1 MTEKTFLGIVGPQVT
16 LYGQTAR
23 PQPPMGLAYVFNS
36 VARAGWNPV
45 LFDSL
50 AEGNDC
56 YFEDKR
62 EGIRVTGLPAEKVV
76 KRVAEVRPDV
86 IGVSLGLSTDHD
98 YVKKL
103 VERIKESY
111 DCPLV
116 LGGSEAS
123 LVHKEILEGLPVEKI
138 PADFVITGRDI
149 GSGEESVYELLRT
162 IERSGDYEAVP
173 GISFLRDGKVVTT
186 QPVRVT
192 QESLSTLSLP
202 TRDLFARRE
211 GKDIYS
217 AINQSHT
224 GPVDYAP
231 YGVMHTSRGCGGG
244 CTFCHTQYNGFDR
257 TLIRR
262 SLENIFSELGDLK
275 SRGVQTISIE
285 DNNFGGFTSE
295 QTDLA
300 VKILE
305 EIEKLGFRG
314 VYFPNGMTVRSMNN
328 NDFAILRQLRGMA
341 DNGIRVRNSL
351 PAESGDDRTL
361 KELIRKPHNLDEVQV
376 VLEELRDGYLGHPN
390 IDIDAFFMVGVVGY
404 DDKRETEESIQKT
417 FDLADRVS
425 DLGMRVNIWWMKPNP
440 NGPQYKMWREKFP
453 DSPFYRLQ
461 FSFTPGIWGS
471 PEKELRLDEMIRKKN
486 SQMNKKGAGSKRP
499 IYPVE

>member
-50 AEGNDC
+50 AEGNDN
-56 YFEDKR
+56 YFEDKK
-62 EGIRVTGLPAEKVV
+62 EGIRVTGLPAEKVIE
-76 KRVAEVRPDV
+76 RVAEIRPDV
-86 IGVSLGLSTDHD
+86 IGVSFGLSTDHD

-123 LVHKEILEGLPVEKI
+123 LMHKEILEGLPVERI

-162 IERSGDYEAVP
+162 IDGSGDYGAVP
-173 GISFLRDGKVVTT
+173 GISFLSAGKVVTT
-186 QPVRVT
+186 RPVRVT
-192 QESLSTLSLP
+192 LESLAGLFLP
-202 TRDLFARRE
+202 MRDLFARRE

-262 SLENIFSELGDLK
+262 SLENIFSELGDLE

-285 DNNFGGFTSE
+285 DDNFGGFTSE

-300 VKILE
+300 VRILE

-328 NDFAILRQLRGMA
+328 NDHAILRQLRSMA
-341 DNGIRVRNSL
+341 DNGIKVRNSL

-361 KELIRKPHNLDEVQV
+361 KELIRKPHNLDEVQA
-376 VLEELRDGYLGHPN
+376 VLEELSDGYLRHPN

-404 DDKRETEESIQKT
+404 DDKKETEESIQKT

-440 NGPQYKMWREKFP
+440 NGPQYRLWREKFP
-453 DSPFYRLQ
+453 DAPFYKLQ
-461 FSFTPGIWGS
+461 FSFTPGIWGT
-471 PEKELRLDEMIRKKN
+471 PEEELRLDEMIRKKN
-486 SQMNKKGAGSKRP
+486 SQMNEKGAGSKRP